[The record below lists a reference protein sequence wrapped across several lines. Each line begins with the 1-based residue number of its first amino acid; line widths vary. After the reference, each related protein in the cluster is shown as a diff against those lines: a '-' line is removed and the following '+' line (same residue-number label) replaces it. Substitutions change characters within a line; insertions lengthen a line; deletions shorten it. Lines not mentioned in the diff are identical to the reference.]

1 MFRKL
6 CCAAIFALL
15 LSIMLVGSTAAAES
29 VPSFR
34 FAWSIYAGWMPWPF
48 AEDSGIL
55 AKHAK
60 KHGVKIE
67 LKEMGYGPSLDAFVA
82 RQVDAVV
89 MTNMEALD
97 MPAAA
102 GIDTTAAIFG
112 DYSDGNDAVLTRGI
126 AECNGLR
133 GKKIYLMVNTVSHYL
148 LSRMLEGCG
157 IRESDVTLVN
167 TSDNDIAPAFI
178 ANKNQQAVVTWNPV
192 VMQIEQQ
199 VPGVRKI
206 FTSAQTPGEI
216 MDLLVIRTDVVREH
230 PEFVKALV
238 GAWYEVMGIM
248 QQRGT
253 PERKSAIA
261 YMAKRSGATP
271 TEFEAQLRTTAMY
284 YTAESAAAYVKSKE
298 IQQKMDLVRKFC
310 FDHKLLGE
318 NVKSVDVVGISYP
331 DGTIQGNPN
340 NVKLRF
346 ESKFME
352 LAMRVK
358 ID

>member
-1 MFRKL
+1 MMFKKP
-6 CCAAIFALL
+6 CCAAILALL
-15 LSIMLVGSTAAAES
+15 LSVMLVGNIAAAES
-29 VPSFR
+29 VPAFR

-82 RQVDAVV
+82 GQVDAVV

-102 GIDTTAAIFG
+102 GIDTTAVIFG
-112 DYSDGNDAVLTRGI
+112 DYSDGNDAALTRGI
-126 AECNGLR
+126 ADCNGLR

-148 LSRMLEGCG
+148 LSRMLDGCG
-157 IRESDVTLVN
+157 IRETDVTLVN

-178 ANKNQQAVVTWNPV
+178 ANKDQKAVVTWNPV

-216 MDLLVIRTDVVREH
+216 MDLLVVRTEAVRKH

-238 GAWYEVMGIM
+238 GAWYEVTGIM

-253 PERKSAIA
+253 PERASAIS

-271 TEFEAQLRTTAMY
+271 VEFEAQLRTTAMY
-284 YTAESAAAYVKSKE
+284 YTAESAAAYTESKE
-298 IQQKMDLVRKFC
+298 IQQKMDLVRKFS
-310 FDHKLLGE
+310 FEHKLLGE
-318 NVKSVDVVGISYP
+318 NVKSVDAVGISYP
-331 DGTIQGNPN
+331 DGTVQGDRN
-340 NVKLRF
+340 NIKLRF
-346 ESKFME
+346 ESTFMR
-352 LAMRVK
+352 LAAEGK
-358 ID
+358 L